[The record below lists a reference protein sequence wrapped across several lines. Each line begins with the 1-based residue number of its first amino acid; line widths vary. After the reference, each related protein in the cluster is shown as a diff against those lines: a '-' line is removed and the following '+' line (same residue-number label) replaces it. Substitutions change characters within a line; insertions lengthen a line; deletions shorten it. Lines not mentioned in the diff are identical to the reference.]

1 MNTQD
6 IKQDIIQVAFKL
18 LNGAYALP
26 VIVIVTVWLWSN
38 LTPDQIERIRELE
51 PLLNSSLGIAF
62 AVILV
67 VSYVSS
73 VISSP
78 IKEMTQAISSLKA
91 ELHEVIEIMD
101 TRIQAA
107 EEQHAHILSR
117 IERIQGFFESK

>member
-6 IKQDIIQVAFKL
+6 IKQDMIQVAFKL

-62 AVILV
+62 AVIVV
-67 VSYVSS
+67 VSYISNI
-73 VISSP
+73 ISSP

-107 EEQHAHILSR
+107 EEQHANILNR

>member
-6 IKQDIIQVAFKL
+6 IKQDMIQVAFKL

-107 EEQHAHILSR
+107 EEQHANILNR